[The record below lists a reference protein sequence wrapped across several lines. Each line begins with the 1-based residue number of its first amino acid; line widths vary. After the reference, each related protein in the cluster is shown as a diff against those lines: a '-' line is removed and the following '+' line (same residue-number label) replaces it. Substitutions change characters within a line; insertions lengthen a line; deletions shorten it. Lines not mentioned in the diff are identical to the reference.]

1 MKTSQVNTY
10 EAILIEQMHAF
21 DEQIDEPYQDSN
33 SVRPHEIWNSADQNA
48 EPPVWG
54 IIYGKAFRNKR
65 ILLTNDD
72 FAQGTIRVL
81 VPCKLV
87 LHEDIHFNP
96 NAEAKGKGN
105 DSDKPWFPR
114 ADQLAYRPFRPG
126 AGEACQQALK
136 GTKTKGAPQSAMAS
150 TPELPKALA
159 PSSGFVLGF
168 FAAIT
173 VEHCEGTIIDLNGY
187 RLACHEHFALQQRFH
202 ALIELANQ
210 PFIAGQ
216 GPTAFGP
223 NLRPA
228 RKVWIRSGEIGR
240 SSHHGIHGNSMQD
253 ILITDVTFRDYEV
266 AAISLNGGRRIV
278 IQDCQLEG
286 TFTRV
291 PVIGTY
297 SAGRFA
303 CLMGERTLAFAKRCG
318 YERCREY
325 GWLEEALKKLDAKL
339 KQVFA
344 IVTNP
349 DMKPEEK
356 AAKVDRFF
364 ANIDP
369 ATGKLGWLPDGN
381 PYGIALH
388 ARGVLVNA
396 FLCASSK
403 MGGIG
408 DMSKA
413 LECTDV
419 SLQRVNIARTVG
431 NVHEVLAFAF
441 ADLSSSASRSS
452 QADNCCE
459 QGGDALTWKVVADAA
474 GAVVRFFPMDSQLHP
489 YWHGRKESELAEM
502 DEHGRPSL
510 TVLGTV
516 QFAIAALECA
526 MGIEQ
531 EDASAGNLYGLINW
545 AFPNNK
551 NQGRKKNH
559 QQRIVPAK
567 PGEFPS
573 PGGWQNPEHSPADGE
588 PSVPG
593 LYKLVAGNSEKPLA
607 WLRLR
612 GNGDT
617 MHHVNKGALAVFVQ
631 AVDGLC
637 LNRVVVAGVH
647 NVGLPGSLK
656 AGPYQGPDDGGHGA
670 QAQQEGYNGADAFGV
685 YLGACSNV
693 VVDRVQA
700 HGIQS
705 DYGNATGI
713 TLAGGTEHAAVFS
726 AVAGN
731 IAAGQA
737 YRLPGESSCKPDVPL
752 SRFPNAA
759 PVGIGLHVDNTT
771 RNIQIDDFQQVGKLT
786 QPSRNYASK
795 IVIESRLNLL
805 NG

>member
-1 MKTSQVNTY
+1 MKTSQSNAY
-10 EAILIEQMHAF
+10 EAVLIEQMHAF
-21 DEQIDEPYQDSN
+21 DQKIIEPESDTDR
-33 SVRPHEIWNSADQNA
+33 VRPHEIWNGADPDG
-48 EPPVWG
+48 EEPVWG
-54 IIYGKAFRNKR
+54 IIYGERFRNKR
-65 ILLTNDD
+65 VELTCAD

-87 LHEDIHFNP
+87 LCEDIEFNP
-96 NAEAKGKGN
+96 NPDIRKKGKLTE
-105 DSDKPWFPR
+105 KPWFPR
-114 ADQLAYRPFRPG
+114 SDQLAYLPFARTTCEGG
-126 AGEACQQALK
+126 AAAIQGAEAASQHSQE
-136 GTKTKGAPQSAMAS
+136 TAPS
-150 TPELPKALA
+150 LPKALA

-210 PFIAGQ
+210 PFIPDQ

-228 RKVWIRSGEIGR
+228 RKVWIRNGEIGR
-240 SSHHGIHGNSMQD
+240 SAHHGIHGNSMQD
-253 ILITDVTFRDYEV
+253 VLITDVTFRDYEV

-303 CLMGERTLAFAKRCG
+303 CLMGRRTLARAAQSGLREKDE
-318 YERCREY
+318 YCRLDESLKN
-325 GWLEEALKKLDAKL
+325 LEKCLDGIFK
-339 KQVFA
+339 V
-344 IVTNP
+344 ITNP
-349 DMKPEEK
+349 APELNSK
-356 AAKVDRFF
+356 AKAEQVDPFF

-369 ATGKLGWLPDGN
+369 ATGELGWLPDGN

-396 FLCASSK
+396 FVCASSK

-419 SLQRVNIARTVG
+419 SLQRVNIARTIG
-431 NVHEVLAFAF
+431 NVHEVLAFAY
-441 ADLSSSASRSS
+441 ADLPPSADQDAR
-452 QADNCCE
+452 ADSCCE
-459 QGGDALTWKVVADAA
+459 QAGEALNWRVVADAA

-489 YWHGRKESELAEM
+489 YWHGRKASDLAEM
-502 DEHGRPSL
+502 DEDGKPSL
-510 TVLGTV
+510 TVLGKV
-516 QFAIAALECA
+516 QFAIAAMEDA

-531 EDASAGNLYGLINW
+531 KDASAGNLYGLINW
-545 AFPNNK
+545 AFPKTEAK
-551 NQGRKKNH
+551 NQKRSKN
-559 QQRIVPAK
+559 QRIVPAR
-567 PGEFPS
+567 PGEFPVT
-573 PGGWQNPEHSPADGE
+573 GGWRNPEQD
-588 PSVPG
+588 PSNAGLSGSG
-593 LYKLVAGNSEKPLA
+593 LYKLVAEGSEEPLA

-617 MHHVNKGALAVFVQ
+617 MHHVNKGALAVFIQ

-637 LNRVVVAGVH
+637 LNRVVVAGVR

-670 QAQQEGYNGADAFGV
+670 QAQQEGYNGADAFGI

-693 VVDRVQA
+693 AVDRVQA

-705 DYGNATGI
+705 DYGKATGI
-713 TLAGGTEHAAVFS
+713 ALAGGTEHAAVLS
-726 AVAGN
+726 AVTGN
-731 IAAGQA
+731 VTAGQA
-737 YRLPGESSCKPDVPL
+737 YRLPGERSCKPDVPL

-786 QPSRNYASK
+786 QPSRNHASK
-795 IVIESRLNLL
+795 ILIESRLNLL

>member
-1 MKTSQVNTY
+1 MKTSENNAY
-10 EAILIEQMHAF
+10 EALLIEQMQAF
-21 DEQIDEPYQDSN
+21 DGQIIESYPETDG
-33 SVRPHEIWNSADQNA
+33 VRPHEIWNTADQNG
-48 EPPVWG
+48 EQPVWG
-54 IIYGKAFRNKR
+54 IIHGEAFRNKR

-72 FAQGTIRVL
+72 FTQGTIRVL

-87 LHEDIHFNP
+87 LCEDIQFNP
-96 NAEAKGKGN
+96 NPKTEEKGN
-105 DSDKPWFPR
+105 SADKPWFPR
-114 ADQLAYRPFRPG
+114 ADQIAYLPPWSTDG
-126 AGEACQQALK
+126 QAMKEETKAASKSAK
-136 GTKTKGAPQSAMAS
+136 GSP
-150 TPELPKALA
+150 PELPKSLA

-210 PFIAGQ
+210 PFIPDQ

-228 RKVWIRSGEIGR
+228 RKVWIRNGEIGR

-253 ILITDVTFRDYEV
+253 ILVSDVTFRDYEV
-266 AAISLNGGRRIV
+266 AAISVNGGRRIV

-303 CLMGERTLAFAKRCG
+303 CLMGQRTLACAERSGCQRLRPFAV
-318 YERCREY
+318 
-325 GWLEEALKKLDAKL
+325 LKKHLQNLERALDDIFKVVTDPSLDPKAKA
-339 KQVFA
+339 K
-344 IVTNP
+344 
-349 DMKPEEK
+349 
-356 AAKVDRFF
+356 KVDPFF

-369 ATGKLGWLPDGN
+369 VTGELGWLPDGN

-396 FLCASSK
+396 FVCASSK

-419 SLQRVNIARTVG
+419 SLQRVNVARTVG
-431 NVHEVLAFAF
+431 NVHEVLTFAY
-441 ADLSSSASRSS
+441 ADVPASIGGSS
-452 QADNCCE
+452 QSDNCCE
-459 QGGDALTWKVVADAA
+459 QGGEALKWRVVADAA

-489 YWHGRKESELAEM
+489 YWHGRKESDQAEM
-502 DEHGRPSL
+502 DEHGKPSL
-510 TVLGTV
+510 TVLGKV
-516 QFAIAALECA
+516 QFAIAALEKA
-526 MGIEQ
+526 MEIEQ
-531 EDASAGNLYGLINW
+531 DDASAGNLYGLVDW
-545 AFPNNK
+545 AFPKTNSK
-551 NQGRKKNH
+551 N
-559 QQRIVPAK
+559 QRIVPTK
-567 PGEFPS
+567 PGEFPVTS
-573 PGGWQNPEHSPADGE
+573 GWRSPEHSPADTE
-588 PSVPG
+588 QSEPG
-593 LYKLVAGNSEKPLA
+593 LYKLVAGSSEKPLA

-617 MHHVNKGALAVFVQ
+617 MHHVNKGALAVFIQ

-637 LNRVVVAGVH
+637 LSRVVVAGVR

-685 YLGACSNV
+685 YVGACSNV

-713 TLAGGTEHAAVFS
+713 AMAGGTEHAAILS
-726 AVAGN
+726 AVGGN

-786 QPSRNYASK
+786 QPSRHYASK
-795 IVIESRLNLL
+795 LVIESRLNLL
-805 NG
+805 NS